1 MIDPVA
7 AHVTPQTGVLLALFL
22 FDELLPYLPV
32 KGNNLIQFIS
42 GLAKALKPFRRE
54 DEVVAQLKKDMLELS
69 KELQSLK
76 RSRRSTPARTDD

>member
-1 MIDPVA
+1 MIDPA
-7 AHVTPQTGVLLALFL
+7 NTQITAETGVLFALFL

-54 DEVVAQLKKDMLELS
+54 DEIIAQLKKDMLELS

-76 RSRRSTPARTDD
+76 RSRRSTPSRTDD